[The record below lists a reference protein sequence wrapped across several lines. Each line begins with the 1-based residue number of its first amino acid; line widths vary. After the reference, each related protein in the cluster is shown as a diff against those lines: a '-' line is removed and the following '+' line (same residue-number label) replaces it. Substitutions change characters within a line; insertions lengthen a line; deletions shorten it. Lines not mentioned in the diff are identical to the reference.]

1 MSIDLGFSMSVE
13 QATLSFSLFQRIS
26 LHFLASKSRDAI
38 LARENYQILFWTTY
52 IREETLHIVSRSSTV
67 RRPHSCTVAAG
78 FFLPSSLFSPYR
90 YMTDINILYSKF
102 RAFFHGLLRILF
114 FCFCRIMENKI
125 LPLKSRR
132 LKLTSCLPAVTW

>member
-1 MSIDLGFSMSVE
+1 MLNKQLF
-13 QATLSFSLFQRIS
+13 LSLAFNVFRFIS
-26 LHFLASKSRDAI
+26 WHQSHVMLYTREGKLSDPCLNYVYKRKDAI
-38 LARENYQILFWTTY
+38 
-52 IREETLHIVSRSSTV
+52 HIVSRSLTV

-78 FFLPSSLFSPYR
+78 FFPSSSLFSPYR

-102 RAFFHGLLRILF
+102 RAFFHWIIADTV